1 MSTITLTRKYI
12 GRLSNNYSK
21 SVSKTASNAD
31 GATSVSEI
39 CWMCLAFILFLA
51 MGPFSAIAV
60 VPSLM
65 SLAPS
70 EDMQEPHHV

>member
-12 GRLSNNYSK
+12 GRLSNMSSK
-21 SVSKTASNAD
+21 PVCGT
-31 GATSVSEI
+31 TSREHGVTSISEI
-39 CWMCLAFILFLA
+39 CLMCFAFVLFLA

-65 SLAPS
+65 SLASS
-70 EDMQEPHHV
+70 EEMQEPQHL

>member
-1 MSTITLTRKYI
+1 
-12 GRLSNNYSK
+12 
-21 SVSKTASNAD
+21 
-31 GATSVSEI
+31 
-39 CWMCLAFILFLA
+39 MCLAFILFLA